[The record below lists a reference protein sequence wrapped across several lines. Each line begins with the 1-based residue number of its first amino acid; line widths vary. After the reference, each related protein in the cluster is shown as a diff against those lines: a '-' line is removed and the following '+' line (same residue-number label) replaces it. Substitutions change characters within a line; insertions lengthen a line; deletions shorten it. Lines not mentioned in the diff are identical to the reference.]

1 MQEENRNS
9 QLALEIA
16 GLSLSYGGVTALEGV
31 NLTLPTGVRAA
42 IVGPNGAGK
51 SSLMKAILG
60 LESPSSGSIRLLGQ
74 DQHLPALIQKKVAY
88 VPQSSQVNW
97 QFPATVFEIV
107 LMGRFA
113 HAKSFL
119 KRPSKMD
126 KEIAQ
131 AALEKMNV
139 QDLANRQIE
148 QLSGGQRQRVFLA
161 RALAQEAEMYIMDEP
176 LAGVD
181 RVTETIIMDTLQ
193 DFQKEG
199 KTSLVVHHDLASLST
214 YFDYLIWLN
223 RRVIADGS
231 LDKILTKENYQMTYG
246 GNQLVFREGEFRV

>member
-1 MQEENRNS
+1 MQEENGKR
-9 QLALEIA
+9 QLALEVTE
-16 GLSLSYGGVTALEGV
+16 LNVSYGGVAALENV
-31 NLTLPTGVRAA
+31 HLSVPMGVRAA

-60 LESPSSGSIRLLGQ
+60 LEVPSSGQVHLLGQ
-74 DQHLPALIQKKVAY
+74 KEDLRSVIQKQVAY

-113 HAKSFL
+113 HAKGFL
-119 KRPSKMD
+119 KKPSKLD
-126 KEIAQ
+126 KEIVQ

-139 QDLANRQIE
+139 QDLANRQID

-161 RALAQEAEMYIMDEP
+161 RALAQEAQLYVMDEP
-176 LAGVD
+176 LSGVD
-181 RVTETIIMDTLQ
+181 RVTETIIMDTLK

-199 KTSLVVHHDLASLST
+199 KTSVVVHHDLASLST